1 MDLAGEGIIRTGGRG
16 NVSAAVKNAPFPLH
30 DAAREGRPR
39 VVRLLLER
47 GHSATALDTDG
58 LRASDRAREAGHHA
72 LADELEDREAENL
85 SASPVHSEV
94 ECLSIKELIGL
105 VQGKAETVTH
115 LISAGRVHAIDGKGD
130 TALHICAAQGRLQ
143 FCDQLIKAGADPSAM
158 NFERKKP
165 HDRAAENGHAMVA
178 GLLRSLLPDAL
189 PDAAMPTEKKPEPA
203 KKAKPAALQ
212 PIVEDIE
219 ASFDFDDLDLD
230 FEGEEEAEEFHR
242 DIERDDYTA
251 SFDAV
256 EGRVTR
262 LGDDDGAEF
271 DFDDV
276 GEIGFRI
283 DAEDVVGPLP
293 QTAENADAATFR
305 SFLDVHR
312 GRRSTVEATAPKT
325 RYHAISD
332 TALLEWVENAVT
344 AEACTEEDIDA
355 LIGEIRGSFDPEIV
369 RANLV
374 HELTNLGLLVI
385 EDEAGEAFSPG
396 EFPDPE
402 DIADLLSCICNGS
415 NMRPGMEFKPLSAR
429 AEARLFR
436 ELAACQQDICRTL
449 VSDAMLVS
457 VVVML
462 GERAE
467 AGTIDP
473 SLLTDLDIQHGRQT
487 PDSDVLSA
495 ALCYL
500 VGYQTLL
507 EEGDVTSEDRTDA
520 LEAVS
525 ALKLSRTAVELI
537 AKGVEAN
544 PDLDDLRL
552 DIEASLAV
560 REQYRREILLEHL
573 SLVRRQASRREAH
586 IDDIEDLVHDGV
598 FGLMRSIDLFEPDRG
613 NRFMTYCQ
621 LWVRQAIGRA
631 HDEAGSL
638 VRVPT
643 HRAVI
648 LRKIDKLESEIA
660 EVLPAEALITLISKD
675 MEIPAETVRAMRRIP
690 RRPVPFEELPVDCLD
705 VDSVQF
711 RKYLA
716 IERKEIIEEF
726 LADMPERGA
735 DIVVR
740 RFGLRDEDEMTLEE
754 LGTIYGVTRERI
766 RQLEAKCLGKMGH
779 PANLRLLRNLL

>member
-1 MDLAGEGIIRTGGRG
+1 MDLADESIFRTGGRG
-16 NVSAAVKNAPFPLH
+16 SVSAAVKSASFPLH
-30 DAAREGRPR
+30 DAARAGRRR

-47 GHSATALDTDG
+47 GHNATSLDSEG
-58 LRASDRAREAGHHA
+58 LRASDRAREAGHQA
-72 LADELEDREAENL
+72 LADELEDREAESL
-85 SASPVHSEV
+85 SANVVHAEV
-94 ECLSIKELIGL
+94 EPLSIKELIGL
-105 VQGKAETVTH
+105 VQGKPEAVP
-115 LISAGRVHAIDGKGD
+115 LLVSNSRVHAIDSKGD
-130 TALHICAAQGRLQ
+130 TALHICASQGRLQ
-143 FCDQLIKAGADPSAM
+143 SCDELIKAGADPTAM
-158 NFERKKP
+158 NFERKQP

-178 GLLRSLLPDAL
+178 DLLRGLLQDANSAATLPS
-189 PDAAMPTEKKPEPA
+189 ESKPEPVKVWPVA
-203 KKAKPAALQ
+203 PRPHEENTEQ
-212 PIVEDIE
+212 T
-219 ASFDFDDLDLD
+219 FDFDDLDLD

-242 DIERDDYTA
+242 DIEREDYTA

-262 LGDDDGAEF
+262 LSDDDGAEF

-276 GEIGFRI
+276 GEVGFRI
-283 DAEDVVGPLP
+283 DADDILGPLP

-312 GRRSTVEATAPKT
+312 GRRSSVEATAPKT

-332 TALLEWVENAVT
+332 TTLLEWVENAVT

-374 HELTNLGLLVI
+374 HELTNLGLQI
-385 EDEAGEAFSPG
+385 TEDGTG
-396 EFPDPE
+396 EFLVTGECPDPE

-457 VVVML
+457 VVLML
-462 GERAE
+462 GERVE
-467 AGTIDP
+467 AGTVDP
-473 SLLTDLDIQHGRQT
+473 GLLTDLDIQHGRYT
-487 PDSDVLSA
+487 PDNDVLSA
-495 ALCYL
+495 ALSCL

-507 EEGDVTSEDRTDA
+507 EEGDITSADRANA

-537 AKGVEAN
+537 AKGVQSN
-544 PDLDDLRL
+544 PELDGPRL
-552 DIEASLAV
+552 DIEASLAF
-560 REQYRREILLEHL
+560 RERYRREILLEHM
-573 SLVRRQASRREAH
+573 SLVRRQASRREAYT
-586 IDDIEDLVHDGV
+586 DDIEDLVHDGV
-598 FGLMRSIDLFEPDRG
+598 FGLMRSIDRFEHDRG

-621 LWVRQAIGRA
+621 FGVRQSISRA
-631 HDEAGSL
+631 QDDTGSL
-638 VRVPT
+638 VRVPSY
-643 HRAVI
+643 RAFV
-648 LRKIDKLESEIA
+648 LRKVDKLEEYIP
-660 EVLPAEALITLISKD
+660 EGLPAEAVIAMIAED
-675 MEIPAETVRAMRRIP
+675 MEIPPQVIREIRRIP
-690 RRPVPFEELPVDCLD
+690 RRPVPFEELVPDRLD
-705 VDSVQF
+705 VESPQF
-711 RKYLA
+711 RDYLA
-716 IERKEIIEEF
+716 LERREVIEEF

-735 DIVVR
+735 DILVR

-766 RQLEAKCLGKMGH
+766 RQVEAKCLAQMGR

>member
-1 MDLAGEGIIRTGGRG
+1 MDLAGEGIIRTGGRDD
-16 NVSAAVKNAPFPLH
+16 VSAAVKNESFPLH

-39 VVRLLLER
+39 VVRRLLER
-47 GHSATALDTDG
+47 GHSATALDTEG
-58 LRASDRAREAGHHA
+58 LRASDRAREAGHHG
-72 LADELEDREAENL
+72 LADELEDREAECL
-85 SASPVHSEV
+85 STSPVHAEV
-94 ECLSIKELIGL
+94 ERLSIKELISL
-105 VQGKAETVTH
+105 VQGKPEAVTL
-115 LISAGRVHAIDGKGD
+115 LISNKRVHAIDGKGD

-143 FCDQLIKAGADPSAM
+143 FCDQLIKAGADPAAM

-178 GLLRSLLPDAL
+178 GLLCSLLPASNSAVTL
-189 PDAAMPTEKKPEPA
+189 PPESQAEPVKVRPVA
-203 KKAKPAALQ
+203 PRPVA
-212 PIVEDIE
+212 DIAE
-219 ASFDFDDLDLD
+219 ETIDFDDLDLD

-242 DIERDDYTA
+242 DIKRDVYTA
-251 SFDAV
+251 SFDTV

-271 DFDDV
+271 DFDDL
-276 GEIGFRI
+276 GEVGFRI
-283 DAEDVVGPLP
+283 DADDILAPLP
-293 QTAENADAATFR
+293 QTAENADTATFR
-305 SFLDVHR
+305 SFIEVHR
-312 GRRSTVEATAPKT
+312 GRRSTVEVTASKT
-325 RYHAISD
+325 RYHAISE
-332 TALLEWVENAVT
+332 TALVEWVENAIMV
-344 AEACTEEDIDA
+344 EACSEEDIDA

-374 HELTNLGLLVI
+374 HELTNLGLLMI
-385 EDEAGEAFSPG
+385 EEDAGEAFVAG

-457 VVVML
+457 VVAML
-462 GERAE
+462 GERVE
-467 AGTIDP
+467 TGIVDP

-487 PDSDVLSA
+487 QDNDVLSA
-495 ALCYL
+495 ALSYL

-560 REQYRREILLEHL
+560 RERYRREILLEHM
-573 SLVRRQASRREAH
+573 SLVRRQASRREAYVP
-586 IDDIEDLVHDGV
+586 DIEDMVHDGV
-598 FGLMRSIDLFEPDRG
+598 FGLMRSIDRFEHDRG
-613 NRFMTYCQ
+613 HRFMTYCQ
-621 LWVRQAIGRA
+621 FGVRQTISRA
-631 HDEAGSL
+631 QDDTGSL
-638 VRVPT
+638 IRVPS
-643 HRAVI
+643 HRALV
-648 LRKIDKLESEIA
+648 LRKVDKLEEYIPEGS
-660 EVLPAEALITLISKD
+660 PAEAVIAIIAED
-675 MEIPAETVRAMRRIP
+675 MGMPPEVIREIRRIP
-690 RRPVPFEELPVDCLD
+690 RRPVPFDELAPDCLD
-705 VDSVQF
+705 VESPQF
-711 RKYLA
+711 HDYLSLQG
-716 IERKEIIEEF
+716 KEIIEEF
-726 LADMPERGA
+726 LADMTQRGA

-766 RQLEAKCLGKMGH
+766 RQVEAKCLGKMGH

>member
-1 MDLAGEGIIRTGGRG
+1 MDLAKEGIIRTGSRG
-16 NVSAAVKNAPFPLH
+16 NVPAAVKNASYPLH

-47 GHSATALDTDG
+47 GHSATALDTEG

-72 LADELEDREAENL
+72 LADELEDREAESL
-85 SASPVHSEV
+85 SATPVQTEM
-94 ECLSIKELIGL
+94 ERLSIKELIGL
-105 VQGKAETVTH
+105 VQGKPEAVSQ
-115 LISAGRVHAIDGKGD
+115 LVSNNRVHAIDGKGD

-143 FCDQLIKAGADPSAM
+143 FCDQLIKAGADPAAF

-178 GLLRSLLPDAL
+178 GLLRRLLPEAVSEADV
-189 PDAAMPTEKKPEPA
+189 PPEHKPEPV
-203 KKAKPAALQ
+203 KLKPTAPRPVADNT
-212 PIVEDIE
+212 EE
-219 ASFDFDDLDLD
+219 SFDFDDLDLD
-230 FEGEEEAEEFHR
+230 FEGAEEAEDFHR

-276 GEIGFRI
+276 GEVGFRI
-283 DAEDVVGPLP
+283 EADDILDPLP
-293 QTAENADAATFR
+293 QTAESADAATFR

-325 RYHAISD
+325 RYYAISD
-332 TALLEWVENAVT
+332 TALLEWVANAVM
-344 AEACTEEDIDA
+344 AEGCTEEDIDA
-355 LIGEIRGSFDPEIV
+355 LIGEIRGSFDPEVV
-369 RANLV
+369 RVNLV
-374 HELTNLGLLVI
+374 HELTNLGLLMI
-385 EDEAGEAFSPG
+385 EEEAGEAFVAG
-396 EFPDPE
+396 ALPDQD

-457 VVVML
+457 VVVLL
-462 GERAE
+462 GERVE
-467 AGTIDP
+467 TGTVDP

-495 ALCYL
+495 ALSYL

-507 EEGDVTSEDRTDA
+507 EEGDDTSQDREDA
-520 LEAVS
+520 FEAVS

-544 PDLDDLRL
+544 SELNDLRL

-560 REQYRREILLEHL
+560 RERYRREILLEHL
-573 SLVRRQASRREAH
+573 SLVRRQASRREAYT
-586 IDDIEDLVHDGV
+586 DDIEDLVHDGV
-598 FGLMRSIDLFEPDRG
+598 FGLMRSIEKFEPERG

-621 LWVRQAIGRA
+621 FSVRQAIDRA
-631 HDEAGSL
+631 QDDTGHL
-638 VRVPT
+638 VRLPAHAAVRVRKA
-643 HRAVI
+643 RALLEYLPMNSDWNLKDDLVREKAQLSLRKFEI
-648 LRKIDKLESEIA
+648 LRNLH
-660 EVLPAEALITLISKD
+660 
-675 MEIPAETVRAMRRIP
+675 
-690 RRPVPFEELPVDCLD
+690 ELPVE
-705 VDSVQF
+705 F
-711 RKYLA
+711 
-716 IERKEIIEEF
+716 EEF
-726 LADMPERGA
+726 GNMRVRDRAGVEDMLWAD
-735 DIVVR
+735 
-740 RFGLRDEDEMTLEE
+740 GLRRAASLVLTSLKPREERIVRLRLGFGNLDEHTLEE
-754 LGTIYGVTRERI
+754 CGQQFRVTRERI
-766 RQLEAKCLGKMGH
+766 RQIEELALRKLRH
-779 PANLRLLRNLL
+779 PSRSRKVRDFL

>member
-1 MDLAGEGIIRTGGRG
+1 MDLVSEGIIRTGGRG
-16 NVSAAVKNAPFPLH
+16 NASAAVKNASFPLH

-47 GHSATALDTDG
+47 GHSATALDTEG

-72 LADELEDREAENL
+72 LADELEDREAEGM
-85 SASPVHSEV
+85 STTPVHAEV
-94 ECLSIKELIGL
+94 ERLSIKELIGL
-105 VQGKAETVTH
+105 VEGKAETVTQ
-115 LISAGRVHAIDGKGD
+115 LTSAGRVHAIDGKGD

-143 FCDQLIKAGADPSAM
+143 FCDQLIKAGADPAAM

-165 HDRAAENGHAMVA
+165 HDRAAENGHTMVA
-178 GLLRSLLPDAL
+178 GLLRSLLPDASSAATL
-189 PDAAMPTEKKPEPA
+189 PPESNPEPVKVRRVA
-203 KKAKPAALQ
+203 PR
-212 PIVEDIE
+212 PVVDITE
-219 ASFDFDDLDLD
+219 EPLDFDDLDLD

-276 GEIGFRI
+276 GEVGFRI
-283 DAEDVVGPLP
+283 DADDIRGPLP
-293 QTAENADAATFR
+293 QTAENADTATFR

-312 GRRSTVEATAPKT
+312 GRRSTAGATAPKT
-325 RYHAISD
+325 RYHAISEA
-332 TALLEWVENAVT
+332 ALLEWVENAVM
-344 AEACTEEDIDA
+344 AQACTEEDIDA
-355 LIGEIRGSFDPEIV
+355 LIGEIRGSFDPAIV

-374 HELTNLGLLVI
+374 HELTNLGLLMI
-385 EDEAGEAFSPG
+385 EDEAGEAFVAG
-396 EFPDPE
+396 ALPDPE

-436 ELAACQQDICRTL
+436 ELVACQQDICRTL

-462 GERAE
+462 GERVE
-467 AGTIDP
+467 TGSVDP

-495 ALCYL
+495 ALSYL
-500 VGYQTLL
+500 IGYQTLL
-507 EEGDVTSEDRTDA
+507 EEGDDTSEDREDA
-520 LEAVS
+520 FEAVS

-544 PDLDDLRL
+544 PDLDDRRL
-552 DIEASLAV
+552 NIEASLAV
-560 REQYRREILLEHL
+560 QERYRREILLEHM
-573 SLVRRQASRREAH
+573 SLVRRQASRREAYVP
-586 IDDIEDLVHDGV
+586 DVEDIIHDGV
-598 FGLMRSIDLFEPDRG
+598 FGLMRSIDRFEHNRG

-621 LWVRQAIGRA
+621 FGVRQAISRA
-631 HDEAGSL
+631 QDDTGSL
-638 VRVPT
+638 VRVPS
-643 HRAVI
+643 HRALV
-648 LRKIDKLESEIA
+648 LRKVDKLEEYIPEGS
-660 EVLPAEALITLISKD
+660 PAEAVIAMIAED
-675 MEIPAETVRAMRRIP
+675 MEIPPEVIREIRRIP
-690 RRPVPFEELPVDCLD
+690 RRPVPFDELDPDCLD
-705 VDSVQF
+705 VESPQF
-711 RKYLA
+711 RDYLA
-716 IERKEIIEEF
+716 LQRREVIEEF

-735 DIVVR
+735 DILVR

-754 LGTIYGVTRERI
+754 LGTIYGVTRERV
-766 RQLEAKCLGKMGH
+766 RQVEAKCLGKMGH

>member
-1 MDLAGEGIIRTGGRG
+1 MDLASEGIIRTGGRG
-16 NVSAAVKNAPFPLH
+16 NVSAAVKNTSFPLH

-47 GHSATALDTDG
+47 GHSATALDTEG
-58 LRASDRAREAGHHA
+58 LRASGRAREAGHHA

-85 SASPVHSEV
+85 SASPAHAEV
-94 ECLSIKELIGL
+94 ERLSIKELIGL
-105 VQGKAETVTH
+105 VQGKAETVTQ
-115 LISAGRVHAIDGKGD
+115 LISAGRVQALDGKGD

-143 FCDQLIKAGADPSAM
+143 FCDQLIKAGADPAAV

-178 GLLRSLLPDAL
+178 GLLRSLLPEAVSEADG
-189 PDAAMPTEKKPEPA
+189 PRERKPEPV
-203 KKAKPAALQ
+203 KVRPV
-212 PIVEDIE
+212 PPRPVVDNTEE
-219 ASFDFDDLDLD
+219 SFDFDDLDLD
-230 FEGEEEAEEFHR
+230 FEGAEEAEDFHR
-242 DIERDDYTA
+242 DIEWNDYTA

-271 DFDDV
+271 DFDGV
-276 GEIGFRI
+276 SEVGFRI
-283 DAEDVVGPLP
+283 DAEDILGPLP

-325 RYHAISD
+325 RYHAISY
-332 TALLEWVENAVT
+332 TALLEWVENSVL
-344 AEACTEEDIDA
+344 AEGCTEEEIDA

-374 HELTNLGLLVI
+374 HELTNLGLLTME
-385 EDEAGEAFSPG
+385 EDADGAFVSG

-462 GERAE
+462 GERVE
-467 AGTIDP
+467 TGTIDS

-487 PDSDVLSA
+487 PDSEVLSA
-495 ALCYL
+495 ALSYL

-507 EEGDVTSEDRTDA
+507 EEGDVTSEDREDA

-544 PDLDDLRL
+544 PDLDDLRQ

-560 REQYRREILLEHL
+560 RERYRREILLEHL
-573 SLVRRQASRREAH
+573 SLVRRQASRREAYVP
-586 IDDIEDLVHDGV
+586 DIEDIVHDGV
-598 FGLMRSIDLFEPDRG
+598 FGLMRSIDRFEYDRG

-621 LWVRQAIGRA
+621 FGVRQAITRA
-631 HDEAGSL
+631 QDDTGSL
-638 VRVPT
+638 VRVPS
-643 HRAVI
+643 HRALV
-648 LRKIDKLESEIA
+648 LRKVDKLEEYIPEGS
-660 EVLPAEALITLISKD
+660 PAEAVIAIIAQG
-675 MEIPAETVRAMRRIP
+675 MEIPPEVIREIRRIP
-690 RRPVPFEELPVDCLD
+690 RRPVPFDESVPDCLD
-705 VDSVQF
+705 VESPQF
-711 RKYLA
+711 RDCLA
-716 IERKEIIEEF
+716 LQRREIIEEF

-766 RQLEAKCLGKMGH
+766 RQVEAKCLGKMGH